1 MEARVRA
8 TEGRGG
14 GKGRAGCE
22 KRSEVDLEKWS
33 WGRIRGIEL
42 IRW

>member
-1 MEARVRA
+1 MSGEGCSETSGGWVEARVRA

-22 KRSEVDLEKWS
+22 KRSEIDLEK
-33 WGRIRGIEL
+33 
-42 IRW
+42 